1 MMSVC
6 NLERRKGG
14 FYEDSESKMA
24 DITAEKISEALN
36 VLLLVMLIEVSLKH
50 AEKESQIDLK

>member
-1 MMSVC
+1 MFF

-14 FYEDSESKMA
+14 FYEDSESKMT
-24 DITAEKISEALN
+24 DITAEKISEANN
-36 VLLLVMLIEVSLKH
+36 VLLLVMLIESSLKH